1 MIQVIIVYIAS
12 NQVALL
18 MTVIIYIVS
27 VPELKD
33 RHAGWK
39 NPCTKRRKTKR
50 SNAEMLEVTKCMGT

>member
-1 MIQVIIVYIAS
+1 
-12 NQVALL
+12 

-39 NPCTKRRKTKR
+39 NPCTKRRKTKL